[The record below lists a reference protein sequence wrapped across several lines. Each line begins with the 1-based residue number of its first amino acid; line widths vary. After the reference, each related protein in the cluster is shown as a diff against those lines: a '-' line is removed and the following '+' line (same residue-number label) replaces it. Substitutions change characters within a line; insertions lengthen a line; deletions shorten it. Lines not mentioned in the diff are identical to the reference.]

1 MHLFPTHQKVQR
13 YHPMHAI
20 PLLKL
25 IRNELFPDDVFYPDT
40 PMLTD
45 KRKPTSFLTN
55 NSLEKRK
62 AKVTR

>member
-1 MHLFPTHQKVQR
+1 
-13 YHPMHAI
+13 MHAI